1 VFPHI
6 PSQLPLFFR
15 SPRNITAVGF
25 GIAAAA
31 GITGYLLTRKRITPA
46 ERERARRDYLAR
58 NGRITDGSITE
69 TQWLVPNPAE
79 SEPTVYIPS
88 MLLYRYRIAG
98 VTYECAQDVSYL
110 PEHVRHV
117 RVDLPIQVRF
127 DPRNPGNSIVVAED
141 WSGLRLGAP
150 MTSPAPSPLLS
161 PAPTAQEEQ
170 QQAAQPEPKAAAQS
184 DPQPAS
190 PPEQSTP
197 EHSHA

>member
-1 VFPHI
+1 M
-6 PSQLPLFFR
+6 
-15 SPRNITAVGF
+15 TAVGF
-25 GIAAAA
+25 GIAAVA
-31 GITGYLLTRKRITPA
+31 GIAGYLLTRKRITPA
-46 ERERARRDYLAR
+46 ERESARRDYLAR

-79 SEPTVYIPS
+79 SEPTVSIPS

-127 DPRNPGNSIVVAED
+127 DPRNPANSIVVAEA
-141 WSGLRLGAP
+141 WNGLRHGLRLGAP
-150 MTSPAPSPLLS
+150 VPSQLPSPAP
-161 PAPTAQEEQ
+161 
-170 QQAAQPEPKAAAQS
+170 AAQPEPQPAAQS
-184 DPQPAS
+184 DPQPNPQPDPRPAS
-190 PPEQSTP
+190 RPEQSTL

>member
-1 VFPHI
+1 MFPYI

-79 SEPTVYIPS
+79 SEPTVYVPS

-98 VTYECAQDVSYL
+98 VTYECAQDVSTL
-110 PEHVRHV
+110 AEHVRDI
-117 RVDLPIQVRF
+117 RIDLPIQVRY
-127 DPRNPGNSIVVAED
+127 DLHNPGNSIVVAES
-141 WSGLRLGAP
+141 WNGLRLTAHHP
-150 MTSPAPSPLLS
+150 HSTEYNQTAESP
-161 PAPTAQEEQ
+161 T
-170 QQAAQPEPKAAAQS
+170 
-184 DPQPAS
+184 D
-190 PPEQSTP
+190 
-197 EHSHA
+197 

>member
-1 VFPHI
+1 VLPHI

-15 SPRNITAVGF
+15 SLRNITAVGF
-25 GIAAAA
+25 GVAAVA
-31 GITGYLLTRKRITPA
+31 GITSHLLTRKRITPA
-46 ERERARRDYLAR
+46 EREHARRNYLALT
-58 NGRITDGSITE
+58 GRITDGSITE
-69 TQWLVPNPAE
+69 TQWLVPDGAE

-127 DPRNPGNSIVVAED
+127 DPRNPGNSIVVAEA

-150 MTSPAPSPLLS
+150 MTSPVPSPLPS
-161 PAPTAQEEQ
+161 PAPAAEHEPEAAAHPEP
-170 QQAAQPEPKAAAQS
+170 QAATQPEPK
-184 DPQPAS
+184 PA
-190 PPEQSTP
+190 PRPEQSHQ
-197 EHSHA
+197 HSHA

>member
-1 VFPHI
+1 VFPYI

-31 GITGYLLTRKRITPA
+31 GIAGYLLTRKRITPA

-58 NGRITDGSITE
+58 SGRITDGSITE

-127 DPRNPGNSIVVAED
+127 DTRNPANSIVVAEA
-141 WSGLRLGAP
+141 WSGLRLGVP
-150 MTSPAPSPLLS
+150 MTSPVPSPLPS
-161 PAPTAQEEQ
+161 PAP
-170 QQAAQPEPKAAAQS
+170 AAQHELQPAAQS

-190 PPEQSTP
+190 RPEQSTP